1 MASVAVGVSDGGASA
16 PMAGVRVVSRTENRT
31 RAVRSPWPASWAVT
45 STPQSPAWE
54 NVAGAVKIPFES
66 GMSQRNVP
74 ASSAVGV
81 STLAAR
87 S

>member
-1 MASVAVGVSDGGASA
+1 VGRDLDA
-16 PMAGVRVVSRTENRT
+16 PVAGV
-31 RAVRSPWPASWAVT
+31 
-45 STPQSPAWE
+45 E

-74 ASSAVGV
+74 ASSAVGL